1 MNSETDDTTQART
14 FGLGDLTYGLYGCAM
29 LLGALDKGLFLL
41 LATSALIIAYL
52 KRESA
57 SDTLLESHFAWQI
70 GTFWLTLIGLGAGVA
85 LVALGV
91 GGITAALLGSGLQGS
106 IPIIGAGWLLILATS
121 LWYVYRITKG
131 WLWLRERE
139 RL

>member
-1 MNSETDDTTQART
+1 MRPSLGVPLTSYHGHGVDATECRHYARKVT
-14 FGLGDLTYGLYGCAM
+14 
-29 LLGALDKGLFLL
+29 
-41 LATSALIIAYL
+41 
-52 KRESA
+52 
-57 SDTLLESHFAWQI
+57 
-70 GTFWLTLIGLGAGVA
+70 
-85 LVALGV
+85 LGV